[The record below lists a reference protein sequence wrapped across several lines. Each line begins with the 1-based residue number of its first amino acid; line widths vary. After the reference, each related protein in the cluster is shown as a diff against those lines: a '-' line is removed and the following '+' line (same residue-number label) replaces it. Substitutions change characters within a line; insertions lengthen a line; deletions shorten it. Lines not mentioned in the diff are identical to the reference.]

1 MAEEV
6 TLAQYKVLM
15 AEFSDAIDVVA
26 AQSKIVQEML
36 DGIDQDFRTV
46 SDLWLSPAAL
56 TFDPLRTAY
65 KTSADDLNETLASIL
80 QRMRITYN
88 DYLEVEAQAV
98 RNLTADS
105 SGGDGS
111 TDNSA
116 GGSSDGSSSDS
127 SSDGSSTGDDADGGD
142 ANQDDRV
149 VGDRVA
155 ATSTPT
161 LPVSPVGAMDRV
173 KTELDPLL
181 PLTPRTGA

>member
-1 MAEEV
+1 MAQEV
-6 TLAQYKVLM
+6 TLAQFKVLM
-15 AEFSDAIDVVA
+15 GEFSDAIDVVA

-65 KTSADDLNETLASIL
+65 KTSADDLNDTLGSIL

-88 DYLEVEAQAV
+88 DYLEVEAKAV
-98 RNLTADS
+98 QNLTADS
-105 SGGDGS
+105 SGGGAGGS

-116 GGSSDGSSSDS
+116 GGSSGGSA
-127 SSDGSSTGDDADGGD
+127 TGDNAGDGD
-142 ANQDDRV
+142 SNQGGRV

-155 ATSTPT
+155 ETSTPMDP
-161 LPVSPVGAMDRV
+161 LSPPGAVDRV

-181 PLTPRTGA
+181 PLLKRPGA